1 MQQVKSCWVI
11 ERNKT
16 NQQIDCRSNFCIFF
30 CSLKTILN
38 SNSTPTGCIN
48 TKSLLTTYH
57 HYDIL
62 NKRWADKCNN
72 KILIRFSNAFISGI
86 INWTGMCGRQ
96 MHGRLLF
103 YNFTLP
109 YSYDSSQNSLW
120 KWSVQLRTRTQTTT
134 TKQHP
139 TKKEQKKRRYDFR
152 INHHLN

>member
-16 NQQIDCRSNFCIFF
+16 NQQIDCRSIGCICLLSVHWKQFR
-30 CSLKTILN
+30 I
-38 SNSTPTGCIN
+38 PTGCIN

-134 TKQHP
+134 TTTKQTP
-139 TKKEQKKRRYDFR
+139 TKKERKKEDMIFE
-152 INHHLN
+152 